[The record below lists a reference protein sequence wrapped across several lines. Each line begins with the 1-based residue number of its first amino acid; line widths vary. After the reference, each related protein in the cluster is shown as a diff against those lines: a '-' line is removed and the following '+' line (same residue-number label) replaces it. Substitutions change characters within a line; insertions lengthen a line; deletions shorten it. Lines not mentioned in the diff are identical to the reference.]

1 MKPKNVIL
9 LLVALGCGLG
19 ASYLTSQL
27 LANREKTV
35 PTVKL
40 LVAKKRMPAF
50 ALIKDPEALFAEK
63 EFPENVAPK
72 KAVMA
77 FADVKDKRTNKVLNE
92 EEVLLSDDLA
102 DSKTEGLAVQIA
114 PGERAVAIKV
124 NAEKSV
130 AGFVLP
136 CSRVDVVATVNNE
149 TAGKESKIILQNM
162 LVLAVDTKDSKDP
175 DQRSILG
182 QTVTLS
188 AKPEE
193 AQRLTLAQSLGE
205 LQLILRPFG
214 DREVSTIKP
223 TRAGDLNKT
232 SDGGSAELKEEEG
245 TPARVASAPLVPVL
259 PPVVQDG
266 PADKAPEPAPPE
278 PPAKKVQT
286 HVMVI
291 ISGENRSTGVFTKE
305 EGTQSWKHGQIG
317 RMSDETLE
325 QINEKNAAA
334 DKAAEKAAEKAADPK
349 QAPKAPARPPAPKTG
364 N

>member
-9 LLVALGCGLG
+9 LLVALACGLG

-63 EFPENVAPK
+63 EFPENIAPK
-72 KAVMA
+72 KAVLA
-77 FADVKDKRTNKVLNE
+77 FADAKDKRTNKVLNE
-92 EEVLLSDDLA
+92 DEVLLVDDLA

-136 CSRVDVVATVNNE
+136 GSRVDVVATVNSDA
-149 TAGKESKIILQNM
+149 AGKESKIILQNM

-175 DQRSILG
+175 DQRSIIG

-214 DREVSTIKP
+214 DREVSVIKP
-223 TRAGDLNKT
+223 TRAVDLNKVNE
-232 SDGGSAELKEEEG
+232 GSAELKEEEG
-245 TPARVASAPLVPVL
+245 APTRAAAPPVPVL
-259 PPVVQDG
+259 PPVVQ
-266 PADKAPEPAPPE
+266 AAPEDKTPVVAAPPE
-278 PPAKKVQT
+278 PPAKKIET
-286 HVMVI
+286 HVMI
-291 ISGENRSTGVFTKE
+291 IQSGETSQKAKFTRE
-305 EGTQSWKHGQIG
+305 EGESKWRNGVIG
-317 RMSDETLE
+317 RVADEALDGE
-325 QINEKNAAA
+325 ASKNAQP
-334 DKAAEKAAEKAADPK
+334 EPK
-349 QAPKAPARPPAPKTG
+349 PAPKPPAR
-364 N
+364 